1 MFVKKIYDH
10 DLAPILEPKLPKRA
24 PKTALVLEIVHI
36 ILFFILANQTLVSSA
51 TLEQV

>member
-1 MFVKKIYDH
+1 MFVKYIYD
-10 DLAPILEPKLPKRA
+10 LTPILEPKLAKRA

-36 ILFFILANQTLVSSA
+36 IYFYILAKQTLAPSA